1 MSVQN
6 CPVDVCSTQIPM
18 WKLMCQAHWAM
29 VPAGMQRRVYT
40 AWNRRLKASR
50 ELPIGSPGWQ
60 EVVDAHTAV
69 KEEAIKFVNERLAA
83 RAFG

>member
-1 MSVQN
+1 VSVQA
-6 CPVDVCSTQIPM
+6 CPVDVCITQIPM

-29 VPAGMQRRVYT
+29 VPIGMQRRVYA

-60 EVVDAHTAV
+60 EVADAHTAV
-69 KEEAIKFVNERLAA
+69 KEEAVKFVNERLAA
-83 RAFG
+83 RASG